1 MRMAETTIAPRTNK
15 DISLS
20 PGSAEMSALK
30 DVKREH
36 MGTPQIILL
45 VFIGLR
51 LLLESNKHGLARTDK
66 HNVFYALID
75 AIFLLIILYSGGF
88 FG

>member
-1 MRMAETTIAPRTNK
+1 
-15 DISLS
+15 
-20 PGSAEMSALK
+20 
-30 DVKREH
+30 